1 MFFDIRSCYFY
12 GDVAKFVWLLLP
24 ILLLLI
30 LNTIM
35 FSFIAYNLC
44 QN

>member
-1 MFFDIRSCYFY
+1 MFFNIRSCSFY
-12 GDVAKFVWLLLP
+12 GGVAKFVWLLLP

-35 FSFIAYNLC
+35 FSFISYNLC